1 MTEERANVLSHGL
14 GLVAAVAAVP
24 VLVVA
29 AVRSGGP
36 ADIVGAA
43 VFGAALV
50 LLYGASTAYHAAPA
64 GRWKTRLRT
73 LDHSAIFVLIAGTY
87 TPFTL
92 GVLGG
97 GWGWSLFGLVW
108 GAATIGISAKVWAG
122 PRFQSASTIAYV
134 VMGWLVLI
142 AIHPVVTRMS
152 PAGIGW
158 LVAGGLLYSGG
169 VGFFLADRMKFNHF
183 VWHVFVLG
191 GSVCHFFA
199 VLGHS
204 A

>member
-1 MTEERANVLSHGL
+1 
-14 GLVAAVAAVP
+14 
-24 VLVVA
+24 
-29 AVRSGGP
+29 
-36 ADIVGAA
+36 
-43 VFGAALV
+43 
-50 LLYGASTAYHAAPA
+50 
-64 GRWKTRLRT
+64 
-73 LDHSAIFVLIAGTY
+73 
-87 TPFTL
+87 
-92 GVLGG
+92 
-97 GWGWSLFGLVW
+97 VW